1 MCGKWILLSLGAMDF
16 SLRAPRKEKDPFP
29 RCIQGKGSFNKVARS
44 FDALRYFFRKGVR
57 RSIGTGKIVV
67 EFFSVAT
74 SVKV

>member
-1 MCGKWILLSLGAMDF
+1 LFTAQGEKKPLSLTD
-16 SLRAPRKEKDPFP
+16 
-29 RCIQGKGSFNKVARS
+29 QGKGSFNKVARS